1 MSDSELDRTTTL
13 LKNALQKGEFEARF
27 TGDYTYVKQLKQ
39 YWDKLDTIRQ
49 ARLDAQS
56 SGSKIVK
63 QAGDVQTKVLEPP
76 PKSLAEIEEE
86 KRK

>member
-1 MSDSELDRTTTL
+1 
-13 LKNALQKGEFEARF
+13 
-27 TGDYTYVKQLKQ
+27 LKQ